1 MRILITGTSKGIG
14 KAIAL
19 RFLSEGHDVFGF
31 DRLDSTINNDN
42 YAHFKLDV
50 RNSNDFPEIGDL
62 DIIINNAGTQNEDD
76 ININLRSVINIT
88 EKYAF
93 QRAIKSVLMIGS
105 ASAHTG
111 AEFPEY
117 AASKGGLLAYTKNV
131 AIRLAKLY
139 QATCNSLDP
148 GGVLTELNQPVI
160 NDIELWDEIMDLTPL
175 KRWATP
181 EEIADWAYFL
191 TVINKFCTAQ
201 NILVDGGEAANFKFV
216 WKDN

>member
-1 MRILITGTSKGIG
+1 MKKALVTGSSRGIG
-14 KAIAL
+14 RAIAL
-19 RFLSEGHDVFGF
+19 RFLSEGHDVFGI
-31 DRLDSTINNDN
+31 DRLDSTIMHVN
-42 YAHFKLDV
+42 YGHIKLDV
-50 RNSNDFPEIGDL
+50 RDVENYPEIGDL
-62 DIIINNAGTQNEDD
+62 DIVINNAGTQNEDD

-93 QRAIKSVLMIGS
+93 QRNIKSVLNIGS

-131 AIRLAKLY
+131 AIRLAEKY

-148 GGVLTELNQPVI
+148 GGVLTELNKPVI
-160 NDIELWDEIMDLTPL
+160 EDEDLWNQIMELTPL

-201 NILVDGGEAANFKFV
+201 NILIDGGEAANYKFI
-216 WKDN
+216 WKE

>member
-14 KAIAL
+14 RAIAL
-19 RFLSEGHDVFGF
+19 RFLSAGHDVFGF
-31 DRLDSTINNDN
+31 DRLDSTISSDN

-93 QRAIKSVLMIGS
+93 QHAIKSVLIIGS

-131 AIRLAKLY
+131 AMRIAKY
-139 QATCNSLDP
+139 GATCNSLDP
-148 GGVLTELNQPVI
+148 GGVLTELNKPVI
-160 NDIELWDEIMDLTPL
+160 DDEELWNQIMDLTPL

-181 EEIADWAYFL
+181 EEMADWAYFL
-191 TVINKFCTAQ
+191 TVTNKFCTAQ
-201 NILVDGGEAANFKFV
+201 NILVDGGESASFNFI
-216 WKDN
+216 WK

>member
-1 MRILITGTSKGIG
+1 MRVLITGTTKGIG
-14 KAIAL
+14 RAIAL

-31 DRLDSTINNDN
+31 DRLDSSIEHDN
-42 YAHFKLDV
+42 YAHFKIDV
-50 RNSNDFPEIGDL
+50 RDIDNYPEIGDL
-62 DIIINNAGTQNEDD
+62 DIVINNAGTQNEDD

-93 QRAIKSVLMIGS
+93 QNNIKSVLNIGS

-131 AIRLAKLY
+131 AIRLAEQY

-160 NDIELWDEIMDLTPL
+160 EDDILWNRIMELTPL
-175 KRWATP
+175 KRWAKP
-181 EEIADWAYFL
+181 EEMADWAYFL

-201 NILVDGGEAANFKFV
+201 NILVDGGEHNNFDFV
-216 WKDN
+216 WK